1 MEISTGSW
9 RGFKKGLIF
18 HTFLKNQCEIKM
30 VQFVQKCKEIFFP
43 ICHPQGPDQWIF
55 HTFFST
61 LMTFLNRWKIRM
73 NYRQKLRSTLKA
85 SKKNLGI
92 LSRQSSIHDWN
103 VSAELFII
111 WPNSFMNHIKDLLIH
126 YWVGLWI
133 VQYLKTLVM
142 ALTSNINI
150 TLIDLVGVFIHHMTV
165 ILKSNL

>member
-1 MEISTGSW
+1 MKLKWSNLS
-9 RGFKKGLIF
+9 RNAKKF
-18 HTFLKNQCEIKM
+18 FF
-30 VQFVQKCKEIFFP
+30 QFVTLKGQTSESS
-43 ICHPQGPDQWIF
+43 
-55 HTFFST
+55 TLFFST